1 MAKGRKLVKRW
12 KNLGSDVKKPT
23 VYPQDGLRKENELG
37 HEGRITQEEMAGR
50 LAFLTGTKGG
60 MTTWL
65 EGWNQA
71 LLLALKSDAVL
82 SKCLPS

>member
-1 MAKGRKLVKRW
+1 MAKERKLVERW
-12 KNLGSDVKKPT
+12 KNPGSDGKKPT
-23 VYPQDGLRKENELG
+23 VYPQDGLRQETELG
-37 HEGRITQEEMAGR
+37 HEGRIMQEEMAGS
-50 LAFLTGTKGG
+50 LAFLTGMKGG

>member
-1 MAKGRKLVKRW
+1 MRKNG
-12 KNLGSDVKKPT
+12 KNPGSDGKKPT
-23 VYPQDGLRKENELG
+23 AYAQDGLRQENELG
-37 HEGRITQEEMAGR
+37 REGRVIQEEMAGS
-50 LAFLTGTKGG
+50 LAFLTGRKGG

-65 EGWNQA
+65 EGQNQA